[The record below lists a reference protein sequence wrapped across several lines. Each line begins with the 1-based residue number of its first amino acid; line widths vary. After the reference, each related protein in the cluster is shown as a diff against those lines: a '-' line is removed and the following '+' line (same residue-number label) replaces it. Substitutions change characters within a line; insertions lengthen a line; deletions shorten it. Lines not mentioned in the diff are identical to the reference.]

1 MTAKKHK
8 PLRMCVGC
16 RQVEEKSD
24 LVRVVKTPDGVM
36 IDDTGKLNGRGAY
49 LHERKICWVKALS
62 GSLAKSL
69 QTHLSDPDL
78 ERLHA
83 YKDSLPEEDQE

>member
-24 LVRVVKTPDGVM
+24 LVRVVKTPDGVV
-36 IDDTGKLNGRGAY
+36 IDQTGKLNGRGAY
-49 LHERKICWVKALS
+49 VHERRICWVKALS

-69 QTHLSDPDL
+69 QTYLSDEEM
-78 ERLHA
+78 ERLTA